1 MRGPIPF
8 FRRHVATVAGCV
20 LAFVAVCLW
29 LLHSGG
35 VLPGSGGQ
43 YTVHA
48 LVPSAESVATGAQVT
63 MAGAPVGKVAG
74 VERRGMGAVVELELD
89 DEDVFPLRADA
100 TAHIRARTPIG
111 ENYVEIDPGRAS
123 AKVQDGGQLRVAA
136 EETFVDVDKLLS
148 TLQGSTR
155 ERARELIQ
163 GAAEGVKGR
172 GEELNALL
180 GGLSTTLQEGT
191 TVANTLVAQRRDVAE
206 LVDQLGRVAQAI
218 GDRQDAVARTA
229 ERGLVAFRA
238 VAARDEALDRVLQEL
253 PSTLTTVRD
262 TSTLLR
268 SAADTATPVVAGLAD
283 VTRKVRPAVRRLR
296 KAATDGHDVVTELGK
311 AAPGLRTTL
320 RRVESLS
327 TPARPVLAELRKT
340 LCQVNPIL
348 RYAKPY
354 AADIAQLFVNFGS
367 ASNGYD
373 AISHTLR
380 LMPAVGDNSLV
391 GLPDELSK
399 AAVTLL
405 HSGFMTKLTGLS
417 FQPFMKP
424 GDVGKVKAEDVQS
437 NGKAVVGHDGVRES
451 GYQYPRIK
459 ADC

>member
-1 MRGPIPF
+1 MRGPIPHF
-8 FRRHVATVAGCV
+8 KQHVATVVACV
-20 LAFVAVCLW
+20 LAFLAVSLW
-29 LLHSGG
+29 LLHTGG

-48 LVPSAESVATGAQVT
+48 LVPSAASVASGAQVT
-63 MAGAPVGKVAG
+63 MAGAPVGKVTG
-74 VERRGMGAVVELELD
+74 VERRGLGAVVKLELD

-111 ENYVEIDPGRAS
+111 ENYVEVEPGRAT
-123 AKVQDGGQLRVAA
+123 AKVRDGGQLRVAS

-148 TLQGSTR
+148 TLHGATR
-155 ERARELIQ
+155 ERARQLVQ
-163 GAAEGVKGR
+163 GAAEGVGGR
-172 GEELNALL
+172 GRELNALL
-180 GGLSTTLQEGT
+180 GGLATTLEEGS
-191 TVANTLVAQRRDVAE
+191 TVANTLVAQRRDVAR
-206 LVDQLGRVAQAI
+206 LVDELGAVAQAI
-218 GDRQDAVARTA
+218 GDRQHAVARTA
-229 ERGLVAFRA
+229 RRGLVAFRA
-238 VAARDEALDRVLQEL
+238 VAARDEALDRVLQEM

-283 VTRKVRPAVRRLR
+283 VVRKVRPAVRKLPR
-296 KAATDGHDVVTELGK
+296 AATDGLDVVTEMGR

-320 RRVESLS
+320 KRVQSLS
-327 TPARPVLAELRKT
+327 GPARPALSELRRT

-354 AADIAQLFVNFGS
+354 AGDIAQLFINFGS

-380 LMPAVGDNSLV
+380 LMPAIGDNSLV
-391 GLPDELSK
+391 GLPPELSK

-424 GDVGKVKAEDVQS
+424 GDVGTVRAQDVQN
-437 NGKAVVGHDGVRES
+437 NGKAIVGHEGVRES
-451 GYQYPRIK
+451 GFKYPRIK